1 MLRNTKGQAVLNT
14 QGGEIRIPPNATR
27 ISFGAQGQVYADNQQ
42 IGQLR
47 IVAFDDTRAL
57 LKQGDNLLYAQEGAQ
72 PRPAQGEVQQGM
84 LERSNASV
92 ISEMVEL
99 INNQRV
105 YEANSK
111 AVTTQ
116 DTMLESSVTQLGRL
130 S

>member
-1 MLRNTKGQAVLNT
+1 
-14 QGGEIRIPPNATR
+14 
-27 ISFGAQGQVYADNQQ
+27 
-42 IGQLR
+42 
-47 IVAFDDTRAL
+47 DDTRAL

-72 PRPAQGEVQQGM
+72 PRPTQGEVQQGM

>member
-1 MLRNTKGQAVLNT
+1 
-14 QGGEIRIPPNATR
+14 
-27 ISFGAQGQVYADNQQ
+27 
-42 IGQLR
+42 
-47 IVAFDDTRAL
+47 
-57 LKQGDNLLYAQEGAQ
+57 
-72 PRPAQGEVQQGM
+72 M

-99 INNQRV
+99 ITNQRV